1 MAKKNDIVTVEISD
15 VTPAGAGVGKIDG
28 GYVLF
33 VPGTAPGDVIEA
45 RVLKTEKSYGYAKI
59 ENVVAPSPFRNEQSC
74 PVFPRCG
81 GCLYR
86 HIKYEKELEIKKN
99 WVLQNFRRIGGFDV
113 GDIEIFSAGS
123 PDGYRNKAQYPAQM
137 IGGKLCFGF
146 YSTHSH
152 RVAPCRACAL
162 QPPFYADIV
171 GAAEDFLNR
180 QFIKAYDEES
190 GTGIVRHLFIRHG
203 AGSGEVTVSLII
215 NADALPH
222 SDEFVEAVRGAC
234 VNIVSVSLIVNKKRT
249 NEILGDKCEVIYG
262 KDHITDVLCGMRFDV
277 SPLSFYQVNHDGA
290 ELLYGLAKR
299 LAAFEGGETLL
310 DLYCGTGT
318 IGLSMAKDARRLIGV
333 EIIPAAVE
341 NAKENAA
348 KNGIGN
354 AEFIC
359 ADAGEAAV
367 RLADEGVSPDVVV
380 LDPPRKGC
388 GADVYAAIDKMRPKR
403 IVMISCNSATGAR
416 DAAEFA
422 KTGYEM
428 KYLAAVDMFPRTG
441 HVETVVLMTQEG
453 ARQRNC
459 CY

>member
-1 MAKKNDIVTVEISD
+1 MAKKNDIVTLEITD
-15 VTPAGAGVGKIDG
+15 ITPDGAGVGKIDG

-33 VPGTAPGDVIEA
+33 VQGTAPGDVIEA
-45 RVLKTEKSYGYAKI
+45 RVLKAEKSYGYAKVERI
-59 ENVVAPSPFRNEQSC
+59 VTTSPFRNEPSC

-81 GCLYR
+81 GCVYR

-99 WVLQNFRRIGGFDV
+99 SVLQNFRRIGGFNV
-113 GDIEIFSAGS
+113 GDIGIFSAGS

-137 IGGKLCFGF
+137 IGGILRFGF

-152 RVAPCRACAL
+152 RVAPCRTCAL

-171 GAAEDFLNR
+171 GAAEDFLNKH
-180 QFIKAYDEES
+180 FIQAYNEED
-190 GTGIVRHLFIRHG
+190 GTGVVRHLFIRHG
-203 AGSGEVTVSLII
+203 AGSGEVMASLII

-222 SDEFVEAVRGAC
+222 ADEFVAAVRGAC
-234 VNIVSVSLIVNKKRT
+234 GNIVSVSLIVNKKRT

-262 KDHITDVLCGMRFDV
+262 KDHITDVLCGMRFDI

-299 LAAFEGGETLL
+299 QAAFEGGETLL

-318 IGLSMAKDARRLIGV
+318 IGLSMARDAGRLIGV

-341 NAKENAA
+341 NAKENARN
-348 KNGIGN
+348 NGIAN

-359 ADAGEAAV
+359 ADAGGAAV
-367 RLADEGVSPDVVV
+367 RLADEGIAPDVVV

-388 GADVYAAIDKMRPKR
+388 GAEVYAAIEKMRPEK
-403 IVMISCNSATGAR
+403 IVIISCNSATGAR
-416 DAAEFA
+416 DAREFA
-422 KTGYEM
+422 KAGYEM

-441 HVETVVLMTQEG
+441 HVETVVLMSRDGE
-453 ARQRNC
+453 RQ
-459 CY
+459 